1 MTREPDTSAP
11 AGLRAKGRYL
21 LASLAVLVLDQWT
34 KWLVEAHLSDHAS
47 IEVIPGLLNFTHVRN
62 TGVAFG
68 MFASRGNFWGTAI
81 LTLLGLAALIF
92 VGYYFRIVPRHD
104 RPLLVALALVMG
116 GAVGNLVDRILRGAV
131 TDFVD
136 FYYGTYHWHTFNVA
150 DTAISIGIGL
160 MVLGTFRRH
169 PADSTAA
176 DAPAAVG
183 RDGGAPAEPSEAR
196 DGGAAAASG

>member
-1 MTREPDTSAP
+1 MTPEETITPPERGVAAHLAD
-11 AGLRAKGRYL
+11 LRAKGRYFL
-21 LASLAVLVLDQWT
+21 ISLAVLVLDQWS

-68 MFASRGNFWGTAI
+68 MFATRGHALGTFV
-81 LTLLGLAALIF
+81 LTLLGLAALAF
-92 VGYYFRIVPRHD
+92 VGYYFRVVPRHD
-104 RPLLVALALVMG
+104 RPLLIALALVMG
-116 GAVGNLVDRILRGAV
+116 GAVGNLLDRIARGAV

-160 MVLGTFRRH
+160 MILGTFRRPSDDAAL
-169 PADSTAA
+169 PAKESPSGDV
-176 DAPAAVG
+176 PA
-183 RDGGAPAEPSEAR
+183 
-196 DGGAAAASG
+196 

>member
-1 MTREPDTSAP
+1 MTRDSTIRDPETSAL
-11 AGLRAKGRYL
+11 ADLRAKGRYL
-21 LASLAVLVLDQWT
+21 LASLAVLVLDQWS

-47 IEVIPGLLNFTHVRN
+47 IEIIPGLLNFTHVRN

-68 MFASRGNFWGTAI
+68 MFASRGNVYGTLV
-81 LTLLGLAALIF
+81 LTVLGLAALIF
-92 VGYYFRIVPRHD
+92 VGYYFRIVSRRD
-104 RPLLVALALVMG
+104 WPLLLALALVMG
-116 GAVGNLVDRILRGAV
+116 GAVGNLLDRILRGAV

-169 PADSTAA
+169 PADA
-176 DAPAAVG
+176 APAADETPG
-183 RDGGAPAEPSEAR
+183 
-196 DGGAAAASG
+196 GGAAAASG